1 MTEDKAAIL
10 RGINDNPEDDARR
23 LVYCD
28 WLEEHD
34 GDEDCQECSGTGRER
49 YCDAAGDIDERSCL
63 SCNGTGERPNGY
75 AVMAEFIRVQIE
87 LANLQSQNDEMAM
100 ADISHFDRDRS
111 QLIKRIKEKKDRES
125 VLWLIS
131 GLGVSQQIAKTVQP
145 RWTVRLL
152 RRSVEWDAERSS
164 VGVAIAHRGFIAEI
178 RCEMAQWE
186 RFGRSMCE
194 LHPITRVVITDKEP
208 SVIQP
213 DRGPYRWVFT
223 RDRETLSL
231 PNRLPMFLREQT
243 LPNLPVWY
251 ELFTAHKTA
260 HEAKDSLSI
269 WCIKWAKSPKS
280 TATDDASG
288 LFETL
293 E

>member
-1 MTEDKAAIL
+1 MRFSFQSAQLCFLSVSYAI
-10 RGINDNPEDDARR
+10 
-23 LVYCD
+23 V
-28 WLEEHD
+28 
-34 GDEDCQECSGTGRER
+34 
-49 YCDAAGDIDERSCL
+49 
-63 SCNGTGERPNGY
+63 
-75 AVMAEFIRVQIE
+75 
-87 LANLQSQNDEMAM
+87 
-100 ADISHFDRDRS
+100 
-111 QLIKRIKEKKDRES
+111 
-125 VLWLIS
+125 
-131 GLGVSQQIAKTVQP
+131 
-145 RWTVRLL
+145 
-152 RRSVEWDAERSS
+152 
-164 VGVAIAHRGFIAEI
+164 HRGFIAEI

-208 SVIQP
+208 SVIQS

-223 RDRETLSL
+223 RDRETLSI

-251 ELFTAHKTA
+251 EVFTAHKTP

-269 WCIKWAKSPKS
+269 WCIKWAKSPIS